1 MVQKRETKTMNKLC
15 VREILSLS
23 FVCGA
28 YFFEFRGRNLVCF
41 VIAYNFNGKYAPEA
55 GKTRMRTAFFTRA
68 DLLSEQQR
76 FYHGLYTSIN
86 KNVDATAKIESFLRN
101 LNIPK
106 LSEEHKALM

>member
-1 MVQKRETKTMNKLC
+1 MVQKRETKAINKLC

-68 DLLSEQQR
+68 GNGCHIVLKQ
-76 FYHGLYTSIN
+76 
-86 KNVDATAKIESFLRN
+86 
-101 LNIPK
+101 
-106 LSEEHKALM
+106 